1 MSIKLDG
8 SRPRP
13 DVSKALKDIARPA
26 PPVDAAE
33 VAAASIPVTSSPAG
47 QTSDSLSAQ
56 MNQALTQR
64 LLGQVDHRASGV
76 SASNAAAATASAA
89 AAGSL
94 RETFDGLQT
103 IGGGPAQA
111 QLLQDNLDSWNAR
124 WEMLEGAKTSIDS
137 VYFSL
142 EKDVYG
148 YAFLGHLLK
157 KQLDGV
163 PTRVMVD
170 AMADTWGQRGFK
182 MPLRGKD
189 YLQELANHGGKPYI
203 FHPIWQR
210 PGDLVKGDY
219 SPLASDHDKILVV
232 DGQKGITGGR
242 NIGIDYLTS
251 ASDRPHAW
259 RDIDV
264 ALDGA
269 GPAAA
274 LTKAMDVEIAQDDV
288 ARPVSPD
295 RLGNWVKRDVEL
307 VGAYVMMDEWL
318 KDPPLSD
325 DDKARLRQDP
335 AARSALAEQLVQRAV
350 ERLPRELPEQLRRA
364 PGDSELAKLRTL
376 AEQMVE
382 QVEARGSRRRY
393 DANKPPAY
401 PSDTKILDQTSAAGK
416 RVNDFD
422 KSLTALCDSAQKR
435 IVIENPYVVLTES
448 MLAAMER
455 AAKRGVQIDIVTNS
469 PLSTDSAVTQAFFL
483 EDWPQVL
490 ARCPNSRIFV
500 ATGERKFHGKSAVI
514 DDDVSLVTTYNL
526 DLLSGYVNSE
536 VGAAVW
542 SREMAT
548 DLKKVV
554 DGDLADPKNGFIEYK
569 IRKYDDGRAV
579 VKGGKPQPLFGPEDH
594 LPQKVLDD
602 YKGKRK
608 LWGHTLRNNFDAFI
622 PLRHPPLADTE

>member
-8 SRPRP
+8 SRQRSAG
-13 DVSKALKDIARPA
+13 SKALKDIANPTPA
-26 PPVDAAE
+26 AGAVDVAE
-33 VAAASIPVTSSPAG
+33 TSTPAASG
-47 QTSDSLSAQ
+47 QTRSGSDSLSSQ
-56 MNQALTQR
+56 VNQTLTQR
-64 LLGQVDHRASGV
+64 LLGQVDGRAGNSPASSGV
-76 SASNAAAATASAA
+76 QATDVAPP
-89 AAGSL
+89 AGSL
-94 RETFDGLQT
+94 RETFDGLKT

-163 PTRVMVD
+163 PTRLMVD

-232 DGQKGITGGR
+232 DGQQGITGGR

-251 ASDRPHAW
+251 ANDRPHAW

-318 KDPPLSD
+318 KDPPLSED
-325 DDKARLRQDP
+325 AKTRLRQDP
-335 AARSALAEQLVQRAV
+335 AARAELAQQLVQRAV
-350 ERLPRELPEQLRRA
+350 ERLPRELPEKLRRD
-364 PGDSELAKLRTL
+364 PSDRELIKLRELAN
-376 AEQMVE
+376 QMVE
-382 QVEARGSRRRY
+382 QVDARGSRRRY
-393 DANKPPAY
+393 DASKPPAY

-435 IVIENPYVVLTES
+435 IIIENPYVVLTES
-448 MLAAMER
+448 MLEAMER

-490 ARCPNSRIFV
+490 ARCPSARIFV
-500 ATGERKFHGKSAVI
+500 ATGDRKFHGKSAVI

-548 DLKKVV
+548 DLKQVV
-554 DGDLADPKNGFIEYK
+554 DDDLANPKNGFLEYK
-569 IRKYDDGRAV
+569 IRTYDDGRAI
-579 VKGGKPQPLFGPEDH
+579 VKDGKPQPLFGPEDH

-602 YKGKRK
+602 YRGKRK